1 MFLETEYSPCV
12 PSSMSVVT
20 TQLHVRMSPQ
30 CATNVDGV
38 LLDCFMRCLDERCV
52 LPGRLALFILCAAP
66 LTPTPYI
73 STTTYFA
80 MKTTVPGL
88 SGRPRNAVPGCTPT
102 RRRAP
107 TAGSPPTATPA
118 TPSPSQ
124 RRRYDFHQQPT
135 ELPQVP
141 APCASATT
149 TNPQPSPPAR
159 GNGRVPGLSQP
170 YVEDAPDEDDERY
183 VHAVPEREVQ
193 SGEGQS
199 GQGRRGHKDAHK
211 VRMLDTFAN

>member
-1 MFLETEYSPCV
+1 
-12 PSSMSVVT
+12 
-20 TQLHVRMSPQ
+20 
-30 CATNVDGV
+30 
-38 LLDCFMRCLDERCV
+38 MRWLDERWEE
-52 LPGRLALFILCAAP
+52 LGRLALCDAHF
-66 LTPTPYI
+66 TPARHI
-73 STTTYFA
+73 TTTARFA
-80 MKTTVPGL
+80 MNKTVPGL
-88 SGRPRNAVPGCTPT
+88 SGRPKNAVPGGTPT
-102 RRRAP
+102 RRRP
-107 TAGSPPTATPA
+107 PMAGSPATATPA

-124 RRRYDFHQQPT
+124 RRRYDFHQQAS
-135 ELPQVP
+135 ELAQVP

-183 VHAVPEREVQ
+183 VHAVPEGEVQ